1 MKDARKEQII
11 KNERLTKIVQE
22 NACKSIKVPN
32 IDIKGAS

>member
-22 NACKSIKVPN
+22 NAYKSIKVPN

>member
-22 NACKSIKVPN
+22 NAYKSIKVPD